1 MRLKNFKIIFTLH
14 ILYQI
19 TNLFLSPLLLTSFFF
34 FFLFYKLWDPF
45 VLFFMHFNSFFL
57 SPSLIYFSSTKHLSS
72 LHICFLY
79 LFSLIYFIFIH
90 PIPFFSL
97 LKRTL
102 THQRREREGG
112 GKRGKDRD
120 ERWFDA
126 KEDEWTL
133 KSIR

>member
-1 MRLKNFKIIFTLH
+1 MRLTNFKIIFTLH

-34 FFLFYKLWDPF
+34 FFFFFINCEIHLYYFSCISIRFFSPHLLFIFLQPNIFHLYIF
-45 VLFFMHFNSFFL
+45 VFYIYFHWSILFSSILFLFFF
-57 SPSLIYFSSTKHLSS
+57 
-72 LHICFLY
+72 
-79 LFSLIYFIFIH
+79 
-90 PIPFFSL
+90 L

-112 GKRGKDRD
+112 GKRGKD

-133 KSIR
+133 KGIR